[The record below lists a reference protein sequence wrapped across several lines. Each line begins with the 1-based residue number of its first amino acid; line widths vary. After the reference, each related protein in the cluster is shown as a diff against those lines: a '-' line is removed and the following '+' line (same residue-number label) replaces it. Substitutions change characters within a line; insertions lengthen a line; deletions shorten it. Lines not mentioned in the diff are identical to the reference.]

1 MLLEGKVAM
10 VTGGAAGIGL
20 ATAELFVEEGARVV
34 VADLSEQAGAE
45 AADRLGEAARFIRC
59 DVSSEEDW
67 AMAVQF
73 CLAEFGALHLLVNNA
88 GIAFL
93 SGRMTPENLSLEE
106 CRQVNRVNVDGLML
120 GCKHGI
126 AAMRRSGGGAIVN
139 LASVAAVFASPL
151 AVPYG
156 AGKAAVA
163 QFTKTVAH
171 YCAKQGY
178 GIRCNAVLPGT
189 IDTPLYRT
197 FSEEARAANL
207 RGVPLGRAASTR
219 EVAEAIAFLCSDRAS
234 YITGALLPVDGG
246 LTAANPLRAGD

>member
-1 MLLEGKVAM
+1 MLLEDKVAM
-10 VTGGAAGIGL
+10 VTGGASGIGL
-20 ATAELFVEEGARVV
+20 ATAELFVEEGARVI
-34 VADLSEQAGAE
+34 VADLSEQAGAP
-45 AADRLGEAARFIRC
+45 AADRLGEAARFIRL
-59 DVSSEEDW
+59 DVSSDEGW
-67 AMAVQF
+67 AMAMQR
-73 CLAEFGALHLLVNNA
+73 CLAEFGALNLLVNNA

-93 SGRMTPENLSLEE
+93 SGQMTPENLTLEE

-126 AAMRRSGGGAIVN
+126 ATMRRSGGAIVN

-163 QFTKTVAH
+163 QFTKTVAQ

>member
-10 VTGGAAGIGL
+10 VTGGASGIGL
-20 ATAELFVEEGARVV
+20 GTAELFVKEGARVLIT
-34 VADLSEQAGAE
+34 DLSEQAGVQ
-45 AADRLGEAARFIRC
+45 AAHRLGSAARFIRC

-67 AMAVQF
+67 AAAVQC
-73 CLAEFGALHLLVNNA
+73 CLTELGALNLLVNNA

-93 SGRMTPENLSLEE
+93 SERMTPENLTLEE
-106 CRQVNRVNVDGLML
+106 WRKVNRVNMDGVML

-126 AAMRRSGGGAIVN
+126 PAMRRSGGGAIVN
-139 LASVAAVFASPL
+139 LASVAAAFASPL
-151 AVPYG
+151 AAPYG

-163 QFTKTVAH
+163 QFTKTVAQ

-178 GIRCNAVLPGT
+178 GIRCNAVAPGT
-189 IDTPLYRT
+189 IDTPLYGT
-197 FSEEARAANL
+197 FSEAIRAANL
-207 RGVPLGRAASTR
+207 RGVPLGRAGAVR

-234 YITGALLPVDGG
+234 YITGVLLPVDGG